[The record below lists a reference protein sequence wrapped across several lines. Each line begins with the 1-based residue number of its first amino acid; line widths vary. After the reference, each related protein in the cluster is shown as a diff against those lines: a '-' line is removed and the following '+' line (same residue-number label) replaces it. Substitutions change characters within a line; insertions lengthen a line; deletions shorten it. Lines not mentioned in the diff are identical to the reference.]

1 MNMIQHWLAHIRTD
15 RVVAFPRDYGLYRR
29 KLLTQKQYLTS
40 CEHAHKNKLEMYTA
54 VLSDYEINNQ
64 LVTAL
69 FYDID
74 VDHIDVR
81 KLIKSLNTDTL
92 KSLIHE
98 YENSSR
104 LQSNLREGRNM
115 ESTIVVSD
123 ASEDVRKAYVDG
135 RCDTSAN
142 KGSGLRDAGRCTVSG
157 VCLAK
162 TSEEVKSVVQYLSK
176 DIQSNQSI
184 IHDTTR
190 LYNTYQVDVVELIV
204 QLEPVISVVR
214 ALYSGRRGV
223 HLHVDLEPVRV
234 VDLRRAAVYV
244 AELLGIADMVDK
256 QTLGDWRRVS
266 RVPGSYHKLTG
277 SMCVLLNTKTD
288 TELSH
293 LLSTLLA
300 EKFAVKSQCYTVPI
314 PSETREVVSVSGEP
328 PPCISYIV
336 GQLLSGQNIT
346 HAARLH
352 LGAYLI
358 RVGLN
363 PVEAAA
369 LYRRVPD
376 FNESTTLYQL
386 QWIQKHNYKMY
397 SCVKARQFGLCPLPL
412 ENCKYYPSPNWWF

>member
-1 MNMIQHWLAHIRTD
+1 MSMIQHWLAHIRTD

-64 LVTAL
+64 LITVL
-69 FYDID
+69 YYDID
-74 VDHIDVR
+74 VDHID
-81 KLIKSLNTDTL
+81 SLSY
-92 KSLIHE
+92 SLAHDFMID
-98 YENSSR
+98 R
-104 LQSNLREGRNM
+104 LSNL
-115 ESTIVVSD
+115 SYSL
-123 ASEDVRKAYVDG
+123 SY
-135 RCDTSAN
+135 N
-142 KGSGLRDAGRCTVSG
+142 K
-157 VCLAK
+157 
-162 TSEEVKSVVQYLSK
+162 
-176 DIQSNQSI
+176 N
-184 IHDTTR
+184 IH
-190 LYNTYQVDVVELIV
+190 DVVELIV

-256 QTLGDWRRVS
+256 QVLGDWKRVS

-277 SMCVLLNTKTD
+277 NMCVLLNAKTD

-300 EKFAVKSQCYTVPI
+300 EKFAVKSQCYTVPM

-369 LYRRVPD
+369 LFRRVPD

-386 QWIQKHNYKMY
+386 QWIQKHDYKMY
-397 SCVKARQFGLCPLPL
+397 SCVKARQLGLCPLPL
-412 ENCKYYPSPNWWF
+412 ENCKYYPSPNRWF